1 MKIVITEGGHS
12 TNVGSM
18 ALIENAIRIA
28 RTANPDVSISVFC
41 SDAQGVDSFLKHD
54 GEDKNVS
61 VFPDLFSIPSGGNII
76 KFFGCCSVYYG
87 LRTVDYYF
95 YLLRKLVGLF
105 MVEEKET

>member
-54 GEDKNVS
+54 GEDKNVKCAYRE
-61 VFPDLFSIPSGGNII
+61 PAW
-76 KFFGCCSVYYG
+76 
-87 LRTVDYYF
+87 LRV
-95 YLLRKLVGLF
+95 RQNAVR
-105 MVEEKET
+105 